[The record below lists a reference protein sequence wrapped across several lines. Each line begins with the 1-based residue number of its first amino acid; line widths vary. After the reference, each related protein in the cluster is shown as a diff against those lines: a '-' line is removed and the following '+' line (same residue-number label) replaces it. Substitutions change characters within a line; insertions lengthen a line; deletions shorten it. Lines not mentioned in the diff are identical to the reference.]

1 MKVLRNYLTSL
12 ITSLLILLICV
23 FYGGVIGVSS
33 VLFISITATVL
44 LFSFEALVRR
54 KALERT
60 VAIMKKHDSAL
71 FKNAPDSLDGMEDE
85 IALWSKKQS
94 EFLEDYKSREQFRR
108 EYIGNISHELKTPI
122 FSIQGYIHTLLDGAM
137 KDPKVA
143 KKFLKRAAK
152 SVERMSEL
160 VKDLEAISK
169 IESGSYEIQLRPVL
183 LRNLID
189 DSMEALESFILK
201 HKAEVDVVW
210 EVDEDVQVICDSARI
225 EQVLDNL
232 IVNAVK
238 YSPAGSTVL
247 VVIRTNSRKI
257 FIDVRDHGFGIP
269 DGDLARIF
277 ERFYRLDKARAR
289 NEGGSGLG
297 LSIVKHIVE
306 AHGEDIT
313 VSSEERVGSVFTFSL
328 AKVNQ

>member
-12 ITSLLILLICV
+12 ITSLLVLLICV

-71 FKNAPDSLDGMEDE
+71 FKNAPDSLNGMEDE

-210 EVDEDVQVICDSARI
+210 EVEEDVQVICDSARI

-247 VVIRTNSRKI
+247 VVIRTNNRKI

-328 AKVNQ
+328 VKVNQ

>member
-12 ITSLLILLICV
+12 ITSLLVLLICV